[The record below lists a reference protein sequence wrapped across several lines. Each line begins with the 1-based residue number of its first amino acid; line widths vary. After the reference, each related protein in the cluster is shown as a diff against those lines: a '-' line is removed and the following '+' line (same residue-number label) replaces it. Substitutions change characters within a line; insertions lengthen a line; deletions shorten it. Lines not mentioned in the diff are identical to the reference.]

1 MRFGADFGP
10 KFSKL
15 FRDRKIFAFEIARD
29 RAEIRA
35 ARAERLSDRPR
46 SVNCPQIDAAREI
59 WCDSRR
65 ISNRNFRKFSAATTF
80 GARNRAEI
88 RCAPRAA
95 AWLRSLQVLRHCA
108 ECWHAAAR
116 EIRCDCRRIKNSNRN
131 CETIGVLGL
140 QPIPQPFWG
149 HPSYYVDRALPPSDH
164 SYDSLEPF
172 RIH

>member
-35 ARAERLSDRPR
+35 ARAERLTDRPR
-46 SVNCPQIDAAREI
+46 SVNCPQTDAAREI
-59 WCDSRR
+59 GCDSRR

-95 AWLRSLQVLRHCA
+95 AWLRSLEVLRHCA

-116 EIRCDCRRIKNSNRN
+116 EIRCDCRRISNRN
-131 CETIGVLGL
+131 FRKIFAAANFCIRNRARSRRNPCRSVTHSLATSRRG
-140 QPIPQPFWG
+140 PQAWC
-149 HPSYYVDRALPPSDH
+149 
-164 SYDSLEPF
+164 
-172 RIH
+172 